1 MWPGHYTQRRDS
13 DRERCVVKRSAAE
26 LPVLI
31 AETGKLSGS
40 RWVVESDQILI
51 GRGPECDLVV
61 ADRQVSRHHARIRR
75 TGASYVLEDLASKN
89 GTHLN
94 GVPIE
99 GEVPL
104 QDGDVIQIALVL
116 RLVFVGTED
125 TIPLHREGLTA
136 VGLGRLRMDPQAHR
150 VWVGRTEIDPP
161 LSPPQHRLLELMIE
175 NLDRVVS
182 REQIVEHVW
191 PESAGEGVSD
201 QAIDAL
207 VRRLRERLTEFDPG
221 HPYILTVRGHG
232 FRLNNPI

>member
-1 MWPGHYTQRRDS
+1 
-13 DRERCVVKRSAAE
+13 VKNRSAE

-31 AETGKLSGS
+31 AQTGKLSGS
-40 RWVVESDQILI
+40 RWVLEGEQILI

-61 ADRQVSRHHARIRR
+61 ADRQVSRQHARIRR
-75 TGASYVLEDLASKN
+75 TGPNYVLEDLASKN

-94 GVPIE
+94 GVPIKA
-99 GEVPL
+99 EVPL

-116 RLVFVGTED
+116 RLVFVGTEE
-125 TIPLHREGLTA
+125 TIPLHREGLGA

-150 VWVGRTEIDPP
+150 VWVGRNEIDPP
-161 LSPPQHRLLELMIE
+161 LSPPQHRLLELMIQ
-175 NLDRVVS
+175 NPDRVIS
-182 REQIVEHVW
+182 REEIVEHVW

-207 VRRLRERLTEFDPG
+207 VRRLRERLMEFDPG
-221 HPYILTVRGHG
+221 HPYVLTVRGHG